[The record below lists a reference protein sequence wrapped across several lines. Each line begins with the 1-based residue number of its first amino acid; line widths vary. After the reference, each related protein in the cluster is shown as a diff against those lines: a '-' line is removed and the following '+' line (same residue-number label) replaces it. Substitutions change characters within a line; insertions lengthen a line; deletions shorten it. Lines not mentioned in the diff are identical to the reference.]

1 MANIL
6 QNLPLGGGFWLMEA
20 ELPRESAG
28 FPRAPQ
34 MGQFYMLRAWE
45 TYPVLSRPISVFDA
59 GENRV
64 SFLYKVVGKGTAL
77 LSACAAGQNITLD
90 GPYGT
95 GWPEVRG
102 RIALVGGGVGVAP
115 FYLAAKA
122 LKALDSAS
130 QIDTFLGF
138 SDAVLLEDA
147 YRTVSDNL
155 TAQVGGF
162 ITDAVEV
169 AAYDHI
175 LACGPDAMMAALYKK
190 CAAAAVQ
197 NRLWV
202 SLENRMAC
210 GIGACL
216 VCTCKTSG
224 GNKKACTD
232 GPVMKGE
239 AVYGNV

>member
-1 MANIL
+1 MAKIL
-6 QNLPLGGGFWLMEA
+6 QNRPLGGGFWLMEA
-20 ELPRESAG
+20 ELCAG
-28 FPRAPQ
+28 KAPQ
-34 MGQFYMLRAWE
+34 MGQFYMLRGWE

-59 GENRV
+59 SSNSV
-64 SFLYKVVGKGTAL
+64 SFLYKVVGKGTSL
-77 LSACAAGQNITLD
+77 LSNLIAGADVTLD
-90 GPYGT
+90 GPHGT

-115 FYLAAKA
+115 FYLTAKT

-130 QIDTFLGF
+130 QIDVYLGF
-138 SDAVLLEDA
+138 SDAVLLEDE
-147 YRTVSDNL
+147 YRAVCGTL

-190 CAAAAVQ
+190 CLAAGVAD
-197 NRLWV
+197 RLWV

-232 GPVMKGE
+232 GPVMRGE
-239 AVYGNV
+239 VVYGNV

>member
-1 MANIL
+1 MAKIL
-6 QNLPLGGGFWLMEA
+6 QNRPLGGGFWLMEA
-20 ELPRESAG
+20 ALPSEG
-28 FPRAPQ
+28 RAPL

-59 GENRV
+59 SAESV

-77 LSACAAGQNITLD
+77 LAQCAVGQDITLD
-90 GPYGT
+90 GPHGT
-95 GWPEVRG
+95 GWPEVTG

-115 FYLAAKA
+115 FYLTAKT

-130 QIDTFLGF
+130 QIDVYLGF
-138 SDAVLLEDA
+138 SDAVLLEDE
-147 YRTVSDNL
+147 YRAVCGTL

-162 ITDAVEV
+162 ITDAVDV

-175 LACGPDAMMAALYKK
+175 LTCGPEPMMAALYKK
-190 CAAAAVQ
+190 CAAAGVAD
-197 NRLWV
+197 RLWV

-216 VCTCKTSG
+216 VCTCKTPG

-232 GPVMKGE
+232 GPVMRGE